1 MKKHFPFVSLLLM
14 AGIVALLFFF
24 SGQDSEHSGG
34 LSLKV
39 AQWLYKLFSLE
50 RWLALTAFH
59 SFVRK
64 LAHFTLFTVF
74 GFGAAGLASYYY
86 NEPLCRL
93 GIVLILGSIL
103 AGSDEIH
110 QLFSAG
116 RCGCVPDVLL
126 DTSGAAF
133 GFLVR
138 CFFDW
143 LCHTIK
149 NKMQS

>member
-1 MKKHFPFVSLLLM
+1 M

-39 AQWLYKLFSLE
+39 ARWLYGLFSLD
-50 RWLALTAFH
+50 RWFELTAFH
-59 SFVRK
+59 AFVRK
-64 LAHFTLFTVF
+64 LAHFTLFMVF
-74 GFGAAGLASYYY
+74 GFGAAGFASFYYH
-86 NEPLCRL
+86 EPVCRL
-93 GIVLILGSIL
+93 AVVLMLGSVL
-103 AGSDEIH
+103 AGTDEIH

-138 CFFDW
+138 WFFDW

-149 NKMQS
+149 NKMQT